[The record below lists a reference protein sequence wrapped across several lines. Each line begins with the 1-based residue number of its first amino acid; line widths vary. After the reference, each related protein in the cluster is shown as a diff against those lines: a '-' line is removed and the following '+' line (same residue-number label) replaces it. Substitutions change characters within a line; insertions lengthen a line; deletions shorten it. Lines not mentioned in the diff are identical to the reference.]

1 MKTTEKKAEFIA
13 LRVEGLSFS
22 RIAERLHISK
32 STAAK
37 WEKDFAEQIAD
48 GKAGRLSELYT
59 LYNMSREARIKQLGE
74 TIKRIDQAIAK
85 KDLSE
90 IPADKLLRIRLE
102 YAEKL
107 QACYTEPT
115 ESTNAEFSEYSQRE
129 VTEAAAALYA
139 DIKSGRITPQ
149 QARPLIAA
157 LEEMQRA
164 VNAELDNW

>member
-1 MKTTEKKAEFIA
+1 MKTTEKKAEFIV

-22 RIAERLHISK
+22 KIAERLHISK

-37 WEKDFAEQIAD
+37 WEKDFEEQITD
-48 GKAGRLSELYT
+48 GKAERLSELYT
-59 LYNMSREARIKQLGE
+59 LYGMSREARIKQLGE
-74 TIKRIDQAIAK
+74 MIKRIDRAICK

-102 YAEKL
+102 YSEKL

-115 ESTNAEFSEYSQRE
+115 ESTDTEFSEYTTQE
-129 VTEAAAALYA
+129 VTAAAAALYA
-139 DIKSGRITPQ
+139 DIKSGKITPQ

-164 VNAELDNW
+164 VKSEFDNW